1 MLGIHHDFSQFSAPF
16 STAGFLIKFSRQE
29 LRAQTF
35 VLAYD
40 SLSDLHT
47 YCCLEKLSFDPI
59 LARKLSY
66 NSCLRKRC
74 LYFQSLLSL
83 VQHALVPY
91 VVVMLTSSICLLP
104 STFFCLLFLNLI
116 AS

>member
-16 STAGFLIKFSRQE
+16 STADFLTKFSRQE

-35 VLAYD
+35 VLAYID

-59 LARKLSY
+59 LARNLSY
-66 NSCLRKRC
+66 NLCLRKRC
-74 LYFQSLLSL
+74 LYFQI
-83 VQHALVPY
+83 PY

-104 STFFCLLFLNLI
+104 STFFCLLFPNLI
-116 AS
+116 AY